1 MATINPL
8 RRLLDLL
15 PADPLQIGTISGTH
29 TDGTATVALAG
40 GTGTLR
46 VRNPGGVAGGSV
58 YVQGGQITGA
68 APSLPVL
75 SIEIP

>member
-15 PADPLQIGTISGTH
+15 PSDPLLVGTISGSH
-29 TDGTATVALAG
+29 SDGTATVTLAG

-46 VRNPGGVAGGSV
+46 VRNPQGLASGGVFI
-58 YVQGGQITGA
+58 QGGQITGA
-68 APSLPVL
+68 APSLPVV
-75 SIEIP
+75 SVEIP

>member
-1 MATINPL
+1 MATLNPL

-15 PADPLQIGTISGTH
+15 PADPLLVGTISGSH
-29 TDGTATVALAG
+29 ADGTATVLLAG

-46 VRNPGGVAGGSV
+46 VRNPQGLSSGGVF
-58 YVQGGQITGA
+58 VQGGQITGA
-68 APSLPVL
+68 APSLPVV